1 MTGVFALLKPFA
13 WLAAVAFVS
22 GFLGY
27 IALGHPGTA
36 MASANDLQA
45 SVTSGPASSDWNLPK
60 HI

>member
-1 MTGVFALLKPFA
+1 MTGAFAFLKPFA

-27 IALGHPGTA
+27 LALGHPGTA
-36 MASANDLQA
+36 VASASDLQA
-45 SVTSGPASSDWNLPK
+45 AVASGPASAEWNLPK

>member
-13 WLAAVAFVS
+13 VLAAIAFVS

-27 IALGHPGTA
+27 LALGHPGTA
-36 MASANDLQA
+36 LAGTDDLRTA
-45 SVTSGPASSDWNLPK
+45 ATSGPASDDWNLPK

>member
-27 IALGHPGTA
+27 LALGHPDTA
-36 MASANDLQA
+36 VASASDVQA
-45 SVTSGPASSDWNLPK
+45 SIASGPASNDWNLPK

>member
-1 MTGVFALLKPFA
+1 MTAVFALLKPFA

-27 IALGHPGTA
+27 LALGHAGTA
-36 MASANDLQA
+36 VAGVSDLQA
-45 SVTSGPASSDWNLPK
+45 AVASGPASDDWNLPK